1 MYVDQSDVR
10 SLTAIQSI
18 TWPHYSKS
26 KQPIKTMS
34 RSNTGVRSRSGSTS
48 NPGSGSRRNAE
59 SSSSVGGPR
68 TMASP
73 DESDTQLHLY
83 WAFVKP
89 KKTNDE
95 YMFAITLYY
104 PAHKRFSKLT
114 PVNYLRSYFVAQT
127 KTLVIEVNP
136 NWIWLQYVV
145 FEVCC
150 IFCIKTFFYIFT

>member
-1 MYVDQSDVR
+1 
-10 SLTAIQSI
+10 
-18 TWPHYSKS
+18 
-26 KQPIKTMS
+26 MS
-34 RSNTGVRSRSGSTS
+34 RSNTGVRGRSGSTS

-73 DESDTQLHLY
+73 DESDTQLHLH

-89 KKTNDE
+89 KKRIDE

-104 PAHKRFSKLT
+104 PQHKKFSKLT
-114 PVNYLRSYFVAQT
+114 PVNYLKSYFVAQT

-136 NWIWLQYVV
+136 N
-145 FEVCC
+145 
-150 IFCIKTFFYIFT
+150 

>member
-1 MYVDQSDVR
+1 
-10 SLTAIQSI
+10 
-18 TWPHYSKS
+18 
-26 KQPIKTMS
+26 MS

-48 NPGSGSRRNAE
+48 NPGSGSRHNAG

-68 TMASP
+68 LTASQDDP
-73 DESDTQLHLY
+73 DTQLHLH

-104 PAHKRFSKLT
+104 PQHKKFSKLT
-114 PVNYLRSYFVAQT
+114 PVNYLKAKFVAET

-136 NWIWLQYVV
+136 N
-145 FEVCC
+145 
-150 IFCIKTFFYIFT
+150 